1 MCLNERPETE
11 IYILSIE
18 CGLFQQILDEMQFNL
33 LEGLASKG
41 SPNFVKKAIDNYF
54 KETTEMIEAIE
65 DTL

>member
-1 MCLNERPETE
+1 MKDQKPKY

-18 CGLFQQILDEMQFNL
+18 CGLFQKILDEMQFNL
-33 LEGLASKG
+33 LEGLANKG
-41 SPNFVKKAIDNYF
+41 CPNFVKKAIDNYF